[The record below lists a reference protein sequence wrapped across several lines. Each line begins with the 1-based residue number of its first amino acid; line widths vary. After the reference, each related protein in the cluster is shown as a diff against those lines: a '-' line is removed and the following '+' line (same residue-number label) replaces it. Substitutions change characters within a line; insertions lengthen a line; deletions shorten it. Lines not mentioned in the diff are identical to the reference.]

1 MLRADIKSRIE
12 ETKILRKLKVL
23 HVIINRTAWSRW
35 WWHYNHQVSVRLNVT
50 ARFHVQPCMAT
61 NDIIFFKERV
71 PTQFYFCFFNS
82 LVWPLNIACIKQ
94 VYFCI
99 ELYSLSASLHVILLW
114 SSELPDVLTNE
125 EQIELPSSCIT
136 LSAFVL
142 Y

>member
-1 MLRADIKSRIE
+1 MYTSTCVYSLFAQETYIQLTPMKEQAICKDRFVGNDRDSVVLRADIKSRIE

-23 HVIINRTAWSRW
+23 HVILNRTAWSRW

-82 LVWPLNIACIKQ
+82 LVWPLNIACLKQ
-94 VYFCI
+94 VYFV
-99 ELYSLSASLHVILLW
+99 H
-114 SSELPDVLTNE
+114 
-125 EQIELPSSCIT
+125 
-136 LSAFVL
+136 
-142 Y
+142 